1 MTVTTQPTPG
11 RPVIE
16 VPTPPSESL
25 YVRVTGDAL
34 LFTGLAGWLFWEKVL
49 RPALTRRLA
58 RAMAPIEEER
68 RITNILAQIAIIT
81 RANRVILAAFH
92 NGSLDAAGYHLQKLS
107 TVNSYVEPGY
117 LPMAKPIQD
126 LPIGR
131 IMVEIEDILRA
142 QGWATVEYSEDLP
155 QGCRDHLLRNDIHR
169 MYNRLVYVGDL
180 PIGILSLQYSRSASL
195 NHPHR
200 RRSDGNG
207 SVPGEHE
214 HLVEGLYE
222 EIAAIMRRRIISP
235 SPVHRVL
242 GTLIGTINLGR
253 RDKD

>member
-1 MTVTTQPTPG
+1 MAITTQPAPG
-11 RPVIE
+11 RALIE
-16 VPTPPSESL
+16 VPTPARQAIYLQLSSD
-25 YVRVTGDAL
+25 VL
-34 LFTGLAGWLFWEKVL
+34 LFLGLAGWLIWDKGV
-49 RPALTRRLA
+49 RPAITRRLNQA
-58 RAMAPIEEER
+58 LVPIEEER
-68 RITNILAQIAIIT
+68 RITNILAQIAITT

-131 IMVEIEDILRA
+131 IMVEIEDMLRA
-142 QGWATVEYSEDLP
+142 QGWAAVEYSEDLP
-155 QGCRDHLLRNDIHR
+155 QGCRDHLMRNDIHR

-200 RRSDGNG
+200 RHCDGG
-207 SVPGEHE
+207 GFVPGEHE
-214 HLVEGLYE
+214 HLVEGLYD

-235 SPVHRVL
+235 SPVHRIL
-242 GTLIGTINLGR
+242 GTLIGTINLGKR
-253 RDKD
+253 KE